1 MSLILS
7 WVILHTVYIYIY
19 IFNEFHSFLSNTTY
33 NRSTYSIPIE
43 LTNFYKTWAHYWYT
57 TNNLS
62 HQQVSNFCITRV
74 SPLSL
79 NENFFFSVFFNINA
93 LSLDPLNQVSA
104 KPTETYLEYIRA
116 KRLYQLLKTI
126 IKTIKTNRTTNM
138 KSSLQSDRK
147 DLPVRSDK

>member
-1 MSLILS
+1 MSLKKSLKEILAWKTENYFLS
-7 WVILHTVYIYIY
+7 NTTYNIYIYIYIY

-62 HQQVSNFCITRV
+62 HQQVSNFCISRV

-79 NENFFFSVFFNINA
+79 NEIFFFLYFLTSMHWVWILWTKFLPSPQKLIWNIFEQSDCTNYW
-93 LSLDPLNQVSA
+93 
-104 KPTETYLEYIRA
+104 K
-116 KRLYQLLKTI
+116 QLLK
-126 IKTIKTNRTTNM
+126 
-138 KSSLQSDRK
+138 L
-147 DLPVRSDK
+147 